1 MGQVNVTIN
10 NRQFRMGCADGEED
24 HLASLA
30 KSFDDR
36 ISEMRSK
43 FGQVGDDRLTI
54 MAALTIADEL
64 AEVMKR
70 MQVLEQEV
78 GSLKESRVTA
88 AKQSHAANAAVATA
102 LNSAAERIED
112 LTRKLNQT
120 ANGSGVALG

>member
-1 MGQVNVTIN
+1 ML
-10 NRQFRMGCADGEED
+10 FR
-24 HLASLA
+24 SLA

>member
-10 NRQFRMGCADGEED
+10 GRQLRMGCADGEED

-36 ISEMRSK
+36 VNEMRSK

-64 AEVMKR
+64 AEIMKR
-70 MQVLEQEV
+70 TQMLEHEV
-78 GSLKESRVTA
+78 AALKDARVTA
-88 AKQSHAANAAVATA
+88 AKHSHTANAAVSAA
-102 LNSAAERIED
+102 FNSAAERVED
-112 LTRKLNQT
+112 LAKKLNQT
-120 ANGSGVALG
+120 VGGSGVALG